1 MIVQATKT
9 PRCNGLRFVDFEQLE
24 RVPAYWRK
32 RVEIAEVGQVITANR
47 PPRTPTFVG

>member
-1 MIVQATKT
+1 MNIQATKT
-9 PRCNGLRFVDFEQLE
+9 PRCNSLRSVDFEQLE

-47 PPRTPTFVG
+47 PARTATIVR